1 MTTAAPSPVPRHS
14 LRLPGGGVIELGG
27 ARRALVMAVLNVT
40 PDSFSDG
47 GLFADAESAVRHGL
61 ELVADGADLLDV
73 GGESTRPGSE
83 PVPPEEQLRRVLP
96 VITALRAR
104 TEVPIS
110 IDTTSALVARRAL
123 EAGARVLNDVSALRE
138 DPEMASVAAE
148 SGAPVVLMHMLGRP
162 RDMQANPVYRD
173 VCAEVRDFLAARVE
187 FAAGRGVA
195 RGQIIVDPGFGFGKT
210 FEHNLELLR
219 GLATLKELGR
229 PVLAGTSRKAML
241 GRILDVP
248 PRERLHGTLAT
259 VAAALERGA
268 EIVRVHDPRPALH
281 VVKVMAALQG
291 RNWQ

>member
-1 MTTAAPSPVPRHS
+1 
-14 LRLPGGGVIELGG
+14 VIELGG

-110 IDTTSALVARRAL
+110 IDTTSALVARRAI